1 MTEFPRVAL
10 RRVERLRINYGMRS
24 DEREALASRIAAD
37 HLKHQI
43 GR

>member
-1 MTEFPRVAL
+1 MAEFPRVAL
-10 RRVERLRINYGMRS
+10 RRVERLRINYGTTS
-24 DEREALASRIAAD
+24 GEREALASRIDAD